1 MKPINENSAAQKAVA
16 TGDLFGLAAP
26 YFRPPFR
33 YEIGSIWGSGPGA
46 EKLLDIR
53 GWGHLTG
60 GGAHNLPA
68 DKAAKIQA
76 EIGEH
81 IARLLN
87 ASWPNIGSQRTRPAV
102 SENQNAEANT
112 AGPRPG
118 SL

>member
-1 MKPINENSAAQKAVA
+1 MPSKKKTPDASGKPACPVA
-16 TGDLFGLAAP
+16 DLFGLACP

-33 YEIGSIWGSGPGA
+33 YEIGSIWGSGEGA

-60 GGAHNLPA
+60 GGGHNLPA
-68 DKAAKIQA
+68 EQAAKIQD

-87 ASWPNIGSQRTRPAV
+87 ASWPNIRRSDTP
-102 SENQNAEANT
+102 
-112 AGPRPG
+112 
-118 SL
+118 